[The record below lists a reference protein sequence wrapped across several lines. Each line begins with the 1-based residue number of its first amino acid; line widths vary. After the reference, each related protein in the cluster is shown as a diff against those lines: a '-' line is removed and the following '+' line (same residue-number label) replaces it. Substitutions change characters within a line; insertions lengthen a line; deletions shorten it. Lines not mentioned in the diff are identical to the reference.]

1 MLSELAIKKF
11 AIIDD
16 IRISFHAGLNVLTG
30 ETGAGKSIIIQAV
43 SLLLGARASADLVR
57 TGEDAAELEAGFD
70 IAPDSEPAQLLADQG
85 MDPHDGLIIRRVI
98 PRSGNSRVFVNSR
111 QSTLEFLKQVTG
123 NLAGISSQHAHQG
136 LLREENHLDMLD
148 EFAGTRVLRRDV
160 TDLYRTLVPL
170 TRQIQ
175 EMEAEKTRREAE
187 KELIQFQ
194 FDEIQTAAIQ
204 PDEDELLEKRKQVLA
219 NAAKIFE
226 SVNAAVHQ
234 VYDREGSVVEQL
246 AGLMSGISRFRDA
259 DPALAAA
266 ADRLDAV
273 ILDLQ
278 DITHTLRDHADTI
291 DLDPESLDAVDR
303 RLDLISKLKRKYGGG
318 LDSLFARF
326 RELEQHLGQTLDMD
340 HRIQERI
347 REKKAIE
354 HQLREKAAALSEH
367 RHKAADRLAGLAAEE
382 LGALEMDKARFQVE
396 IFQEPGDPSRD
407 ICTRSGHK
415 LTAAGADRVRFL
427 LSPNPGEAPK
437 PLAKIASGG
446 ELSRIVL
453 ALKAVL
459 SRTRSF
465 ETLIFDE
472 VDAGIGGATSDKVGR
487 KLAALADHHQVICIT
502 HLAQIARYGGHQFR
516 IAKQVINGR
525 TCTDIVPLTTL
536 EDRIDEIARMLGG
549 AAITPATR
557 THARELLTGPANNP
571 S

>member
-1 MLSELAIKKF
+1 MLNELAIKKF
-11 AIIDD
+11 AIIED
-16 IRISFHAGLNVLTG
+16 IRISFHSGLNVLTG

-70 IAPDSEPAQLLADQG
+70 IAPDSEPAQLLTEQG
-85 MDPHDGLIIRRVI
+85 MDPREGLIIRRVI
-98 PRSGNSRVFVNSR
+98 HRSGTSRVFVNSR

-136 LLREENHLDMLD
+136 LLRDDNHLDILD
-148 EFAGTRVLRRDV
+148 EFAGTRSLRREV
-160 TDLYRTLVPL
+160 TDLYRRLVPL
-170 TRQIQ
+170 NRQIQ
-175 EMEAEKTRREAE
+175 EMEAEKRRRETE
-187 KELIQFQ
+187 KDLIQFQ
-194 FDEIQTAAIQ
+194 VDEIQNAAIQ
-204 PDEDELLEKRKQVLA
+204 SNEDEHLEHRKQVLA
-219 NAAKIFE
+219 NAARIFE
-226 SVNAAVHQ
+226 AVNGAVHQ

-278 DITHTLRDHADTI
+278 DITHTLRDYALTI
-291 DLDPESLDAVDR
+291 DLDPESLDTVDQ
-303 RLDLISKLKRKYGGG
+303 RLDLISKLKRKYGGS
-318 LDSLFARF
+318 LDTLFARY
-326 RELEQHLGQTLDMD
+326 RELEQQLDQTLNMD
-340 HRIQERI
+340 RQIQERI
-347 REKKAIE
+347 QEKKELETRLI
-354 HQLREKAAALSEH
+354 QKAATLSDL
-367 RHKAADRLAGLAAEE
+367 RQKAASRLAGLAGDE
-382 LGALEMDKARFQVE
+382 LAALEMDKARFQVE
-396 IFQEPGDPSRD
+396 IHQEDGDPSRD

-459 SRTRSF
+459 SKTQSF

-472 VDAGIGGATSDKVGR
+472 VDAGIGGATSDKVGQ
-487 KLAALADHHQVICIT
+487 KLFALADRHQVICIT
-502 HLAQIARYGGHQFR
+502 HLAQIARYGRHQFR
-516 IAKQVINGR
+516 IAKQVVNGR
-525 TCTDIVPLTTL
+525 TCTDIIPLTTL

-549 AAITPATR
+549 TRITPATR
-557 THARELLTGPANNP
+557 AHARELLTGPADKP